1 MQWLCILTML
11 LLKLKAID
19 PKLSLSMIEL
29 SSSAI
34 QEIKRMQQAR
44 QQPNSFLR
52 LTVKSGGCEEFYY
65 HFELLSEDTPEDE
78 IICTNQGIK
87 IMVDSNSAPY
97 LQNLQI
103 DYAEDLMGGGFRFQN
118 PQAIAACRCGLSFRC
133 DSSDA

>member
-78 IICTNQGIK
+78 II
-87 IMVDSNSAPY
+87 
-97 LQNLQI
+97 
-103 DYAEDLMGGGFRFQN
+103 
-118 PQAIAACRCGLSFRC
+118 
-133 DSSDA
+133 